1 MDKSY
6 SIEEIL
12 SAVDEINVEK
22 KKKILKHKNISN
34 QKTYSSIPKRTLKI
48 IQEAEKYKE
57 D

>member
-22 KKKILKHKNISN
+22 KKKNLKHKNISN
-34 QKTYSSIPKRTLKI
+34 QKTYLSIPKRTLKI

>member
-12 SAVDEINVEK
+12 SAVEEINVKK
-22 KKKILKHKNISN
+22 KKKILKYKNISN
-34 QKTYSSIPKRTLKI
+34 QKNYSIIPKRTLKI

>member
-12 SAVDEINVEK
+12 SAVEEINVEK
-22 KKKILKHKNISN
+22 KKKNLKYKNILN
-34 QKTYSSIPKRTLKI
+34 QKTYSSIQKRTLKI

>member
-12 SAVDEINVEK
+12 SAVEEINVKK
-22 KKKILKHKNISN
+22 KKKILKYKNISN
-34 QKTYSSIPKRTLKI
+34 QKTYSIIPKRTLKI

>member
-12 SAVDEINVEK
+12 SAVEEINFGGK
-22 KKKILKHKNISN
+22 KNFLKSKNISN
-34 QKTYSSIPKRTLKI
+34 QKTYSIIPKRTLKI

>member
-12 SAVDEINVEK
+12 SAVEEINVGGEK
-22 KKKILKHKNISN
+22 NFLKSKNISN

>member
-22 KKKILKHKNISN
+22 KKNFLKYKNISN

>member
-12 SAVDEINVEK
+12 SAVEEINVEK
-22 KKKILKHKNISN
+22 KKKNLKYKNILN

>member
-12 SAVDEINVEK
+12 SAVEEINVKK
-22 KKKILKHKNISN
+22 KKKILKYKNISN
-34 QKTYSSIPKRTLKI
+34 KKKYSIIPKRTLKI